1 MNDQTPKD
9 FDGVNERIA
18 VALEGLQQGVKQIN
32 DTNVLHMSLL
42 QANVETLKQNTAVV
56 TNIQTYWGTIV
67 KWLILAL
74 IVLAGAEKL
83 LKFLGI
89 GV

>member
-1 MNDQTPKD
+1 MNDQAPQEI
-9 FDGVNERIA
+9 GQVNERIA
-18 VALEGLQQGVKQIN
+18 SALEGLQQGVKQIN

-42 QANVETLKQNTAVV
+42 QANVETLKANTATVN
-56 TNIQTYWGTIV
+56 NIQTYWGQIV